1 MKMEFFL
8 FNKSFWRRHK
18 KKILVSLGVAGTG
31 YFWYKLY
38 DAHKH
43 RLAELELELADRR
56 ENDESI
62 KAQMQEHFETIQRIA
77 STTTL
82 PRAMNFLS
90 TRTNEELNLSVLTE
104 RLKQGK
110 DVLTLPEK
118 LELWDKLKVLS
129 FTKMVTSIW
138 SVTMLSL
145 FVRVQVNI
153 LGRHLYI
160 DIARC
165 QESSPLL
172 EEASLIDQDDEQ
184 IFLARAD
191 FLASHGLPALV
202 FNMQAAASEVLKSK
216 QLKDV
221 FDHLILHETI
231 VQVLDTFMSMG
242 RPRHWM
248 EYLLPE
254 DAKLPSLAA
263 SQSGDNLIIS
273 DMPKFDQLMTETHT
287 VLSSNEFTNVVDVS
301 LKTLVNAIVRDIFV
315 DQSGAGTPSSGIALV
330 KLLPRVAQMS
340 QLLLDEPTSNQFVQT
355 IKNIQDVE
363 LFFTILYANA
373 LTV

>member
-1 MKMEFFL
+1 
-8 FNKSFWRRHK
+8 
-18 KKILVSLGVAGTG
+18 
-31 YFWYKLY
+31 
-38 DAHKH
+38 
-43 RLAELELELADRR
+43 
-56 ENDESI
+56 
-62 KAQMQEHFETIQRIA
+62 MQEHFETIQRIA

-90 TRTNEELNLSVLTE
+90 TRINEELNLSVLTE

-118 LELWDKLKVLS
+118 LELWDKLK
-129 FTKMVTSIW
+129 
-138 SVTMLSL
+138 
-145 FVRVQVNI
+145 
-153 LGRHLYI
+153 
-160 DIARC
+160 
-165 QESSPLL
+165 

-242 RPRHWM
+242 RPHHWM

-254 DAKLPSLAA
+254 DAKLPSLTA

-273 DMPKFDQLMTETHT
+273 DVPKFDQLMTETHT

-315 DQSGAGTPSSGIALV
+315 DQSGAGSHSSGMALV
-330 KLLPRVAQMS
+330 KLVPRVAQMS
-340 QLLLDEPTSNQFVQT
+340 QLLLDEPSSNQFVQT